1 MLNIVFTGPGHDSQG
16 NPILRADLIAAAQAA
31 GYAVLSSM
39 QHGANL
45 LVSSRVDTVK
55 ARKAVER
62 GIPIIGYA
70 EFLAQLG
77 TPVTPAAHSK
87 YRPDSWVD
95 APLAGLV
102 GDEL

>member
-1 MLNIVFTGPGHDSQG
+1 MLNVVFTGPAHDSLG

-31 GYAVLSSM
+31 GYMVLPSM

-55 ARKAVER
+55 ARTAAER
-62 GIPIIGYA
+62 HVPIIGYV

-77 TPVTPAAHSK
+77 TPVTPAARSK
-87 YRPDSWVD
+87 YRPDAWVD
-95 APLAGLV
+95 APSAGLV